1 MANNTNPLCIYHHDC
16 ADGVAAAW
24 AVLKYH
30 RERDIE
36 VDLHPGIYGEA
47 PPDVT
52 NRDVIIVDFSYKR
65 DVLLQMADQ
74 VRSITILDHHKTALE
89 DLGDIQS
96 LPRSIDL
103 VFDLNRSGAM
113 IAWQQFHPDRPA
125 PLLFDHIQDR
135 DLWRFQLS
143 GTREITAAV
152 YSYELKPETFG
163 ELVFAGCGRLLNEG
177 RPIVRKQDND
187 IAAIIRNTTRTMTF
201 GTYRVPAANVP
212 WMYASDVAGE
222 LAKGQ
227 PFACTYYDDT
237 EGRRFSLRSTPD
249 GIDVSQIA
257 AAFGGGGH
265 KHAAGFHM
273 TREQALD
280 FEVANE
286 EIAA

>member
-1 MANNTNPLCIYHHDC
+1 MTNPSPLCIYHHGC

-24 AVLKYH
+24 AVLEYY
-30 RERDIE
+30 REEDIE

-47 PPDVT
+47 TPDVT
-52 NRDVIIVDFSYKR
+52 DRDVIIVDFSYKR
-65 DVLLQMADQ
+65 DELLKMADKA
-74 VRSITILDHHKTALE
+74 RSVTLLDHHKTALA

-96 LPRSIDL
+96 LPHSIDL
-103 VFDLNRSGAM
+103 IFDLNRSGAM
-113 IAWQQFHPDRPA
+113 IAWQQFHPGQPA

-152 YSYELKPETFG
+152 YSYELNPRTFG
-163 ELVFAGCGRLLNEG
+163 DLVFAGCGRLLNEG
-177 RPIVRKQDND
+177 RPLIRKLQND
-187 IAAIIRNTTRTMTF
+187 IAAIIRDTSRTMRF
-201 GTYRVPAANVP
+201 GTYCVPAANVP

-222 LAKGQ
+222 LAKGH
-227 PFACTYYDDT
+227 PFACTYCDDT
-237 EGRRFSLRSTPD
+237 TGRRFSLRSTPD

-265 KHAAGFHM
+265 EHAAGFRM

-280 FEVANE
+280 FEIGNE
-286 EIAA
+286 EAA